1 MKQVYEK
8 VKSWY
13 NNNLDTYL
21 KSGDVL
27 MQDKLDKFLEY
38 ASKKGKILDI
48 GSGTG
53 RDVKYFTEKGY
64 DSFGIDFSE
73 KMVAHANK
81 NIKGKFYLMDMSHL
95 TFKDDYFDG
104 IWASSSL
111 FTHLTLDDIKS
122 SLEEVRRTLR
132 ENGVFGII
140 AMKKEKEDIDMD
152 NFVFNKF
159 TKKEI
164 LAHLANSGF
173 KPFYINK
180 FSAHKREWFYI
191 ISKKI

>member
-1 MKQVYEK
+1 MKQAYKK

-13 NNNLDTYL
+13 NNNLDKYL

-38 ASKKGKILDI
+38 APENGKIMDI

-53 RDVKYFTEKGY
+53 RDVNYFIEKGY
-64 DSFGIDFSE
+64 DGFGIDFSE
-73 KMVAHANK
+73 KMVTYANK
-81 NIKGKFYLMDMSHL
+81 NAKGKFYLMEMTSLD
-95 TFKDDYFDG
+95 FKDDYFDG

-111 FTHLTLDDIKS
+111 FTHLTFNDIDNA
-122 SLEEVRRTLR
+122 LQEVKRTLK
-132 ENGVFGII
+132 NNSVLGII
-140 AMKKEKEDIDMD
+140 AMKKEKEDTKQN

-159 TKKEI
+159 SKKEI
-164 LAHLANSGF
+164 LTRLTDSGF
-173 KPFYINK
+173 NPFYINK

-191 ISKKI
+191 LSKKT